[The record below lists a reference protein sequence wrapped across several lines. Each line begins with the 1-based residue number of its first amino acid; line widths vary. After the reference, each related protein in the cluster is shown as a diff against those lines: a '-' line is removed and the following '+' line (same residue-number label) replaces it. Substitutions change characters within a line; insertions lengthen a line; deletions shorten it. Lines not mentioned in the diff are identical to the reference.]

1 MNKRQDKRQI
11 LADILAGRITPDSIP
26 GEGVVIVTP
35 GTADKLDV
43 DGKLMGEKE
52 ARKAVNRAEIAI
64 FFEGHEDEDTALL
77 YKVAGSGGHVIDFNN
92 NDNDLNEVDN
102 E

>member
-1 MNKRQDKRQI
+1 MKQNKREV
-11 LADILAGRITPDSIP
+11 LAAVLSGKIAPKDIP
-26 GEGVVIVTP
+26 GEGVVIVSP

-43 DGKLMGEKE
+43 DGRMMTEKE

-64 FFEGHEDEDTALL
+64 FFEGHEDEDTTLL
-77 YKVAGSGGHVIDFNN
+77 YKVAGKVDHVIDFDA

-102 E
+102 G